1 MKRYNR
7 KKNEM
12 KHEETTT
19 NNNHTKQ
26 KGTTMKTRISVFA
39 AVVCAF
45 VLLGTTSAFAAGT
58 PAGTEIKNVAKMT
71 YKDLSGASF
80 DTLYSDTAKTTVQQ
94 IAGVTLTPT
103 GSLQYSSD
111 SMWVYFP
118 HTVTNTGNG
127 TDSYNLTSAD
137 SASWVNNVVFDAD
150 GDGVWDTG
158 ETTPVTSISNLMA
171 DSTYKIIVRLFVPNG
186 TVSSLLDTIR
196 TTVTSTYVDPGPNA
210 YPTQSAWVRDSIRTR
225 VTEISLSKTN
235 DNGNPVPGDTIEY
248 TIDYTNNGTGTGE
261 GATLYDTLDANVTY
275 LPGSINVVSGGGTA
289 AFSSSPNRIVW
300 SNIGNAGDIY
310 GGMTG
315 QLKFK
320 VTVNANVPAGTTL
333 SNTAYLVYTDSISGR
348 TKRPPGGPSTST
360 VESDGGW
367 DLDIAAIS
375 NSFVTNNDDDSVNVS
390 QVIEFKIKLTNT
402 GNRQDTATWARTSS
416 LPLTWEL
423 FRDTDED
430 GVYDL
435 GTDTP
440 FIVGTDSV
448 IVAQGD
454 SIFLIARDSIA
465 QNQTDRARDS
475 ANYVVTSVFLP
486 ESATGY
492 HITRV
497 KAPVMTLTKSV
508 TAQNGRSRPGDTLI
522 YTITYTNTGSGSANQ
537 IVISDVSPNNT
548 TYIEESVR
556 IDNSA
561 NGGTG
566 NGSTYVSKTDTGDAD
581 EVTESSGTITVSLG
595 SVGPRLLGD
604 ATHTGKIQFKVKID

>member
-1 MKRYNR
+1 
-7 KKNEM
+7 
-12 KHEETTT
+12 
-19 NNNHTKQ
+19 
-26 KGTTMKTRISVFA
+26 MKTKISVFA

-71 YKDLSGASF
+71 YKDLSGADF
-80 DTLYSDTAKTTVQQ
+80 DTLYSDTARTTVQQ

-103 GSLQYSSD
+103 GSLQISSD
-111 SMWVYFP
+111 SMWIYFP

-127 TDSYNLTSAD
+127 TDTYNLTSAD
-137 SASWVNNVVFDAD
+137 SASWLSNVVFDTD

-158 ETTPVTSISNLMA
+158 ETTPVSTITDLDA

-186 TVSSLLDTIR
+186 VVSGLMDTIR
-196 TTVTSTYVDPGPNA
+196 TTVTSTFVDPGPNA

-225 VTEISLSKTN
+225 VTEIALSKTN
-235 DNGNPVPGDTIEY
+235 DNGNPIPGDTIEY

-261 GATLYDTLDANVTY
+261 GAALYDTLDANVTY
-275 LPGSINVVSGGGTA
+275 LAGSINLVSGGGSAVFA
-289 AFSSSPNRIVW
+289 ATPNRIVW
-300 SNIGNAGDIY
+300 TNIGNGGDIY

-348 TKRPPGGPSTST
+348 TKRPPGGPSEST

-367 DLDIAAIS
+367 DLDIAAMS
-375 NSFVTNNDDDSVNVS
+375 NGFVTNNDDDSVNVS
-390 QVIEFKIKLTNT
+390 QVIEFKIRVTNT

-423 FRDTDED
+423 FRDVDED

-475 ANYVVTSVFLP
+475 ANYVITSVFLP

-508 TAQNGRSRPGDTLI
+508 AAQNGRSRPGDTLI

-548 TYIEESVR
+548 TYIDESVR

-581 EVTESSGTITVSLG
+581 EVTEASGTITVSLG
-595 SVGPRLLGD
+595 AVGPRLLGD

>member
-275 LPGSINVVSGGGTA
+275 LPGSINVVSGGGSA
-289 AFSSSPNRIVW
+289 SFSSSPNRIVW

>member
-1 MKRYNR
+1 MKN
-7 KKNEM
+7 KQHN
-12 KHEETTT
+12 TQT
-19 NNNHTKQ
+19 NTQHKQ
-26 KGTTMKTRISVFA
+26 KGFHMKTKISVFA

-58 PAGTEIKNVAKMT
+58 PAGTSIKNVAKMT

-80 DTLYSDTAKTTVQQ
+80 DTLFSDTASVTVEQ

-103 GSLQYSSD
+103 GTLKYSSD

-127 TDSYNLTSAD
+127 TDSYNLSSAD
-137 SASWVNNVVFDAD
+137 SASWLSNVVFDTD

-171 DSTYKIIVRLFVPNG
+171 DSTYKIIVRLFVPNN
-186 TVSSLLDTIR
+186 TVSALLDTIR
-196 TTVTSTYVDPGPNA
+196 TSVTSTFVDPGPNP

-225 VTEISLSKTN
+225 VTQISLNKTN
-235 DNGNPVPGDTIEY
+235 DNGTPSPGDTIEY
-248 TIDYTNNGTGTGE
+248 TINYTNNGTGTGE

-275 LPGSINVVSGGGTA
+275 LPGTINVVSGGGSA
-289 AFSSSPNRIVW
+289 NHSSGVVTW

-310 GGMTG
+310 AGATG

-320 VTVNANVPAGTTL
+320 VTVNANVPAETEL

-348 TKRPPGGPSTST
+348 TKRPPGGPSTSI
-360 VESDGGW
+360 VDQDAGW
-367 DLDIAAIS
+367 DIDIAASS
-375 NSFVTNNDDDSVNVS
+375 NNFVTNNDDDSVNVS

-402 GNRQDTATWARTSS
+402 GNRGDSATWTRTSS

-423 FRDTDED
+423 FRDVDED

-440 FIVGTDSV
+440 FNLATDTAIVAMGDSV
-448 IVAQGD
+448 
-454 SIFLIARDSIA
+454 FFIARDSIA

-475 ANYVVTSVFLP
+475 AYYLISSVTQS
-486 ESATGY
+486 ETATGY

-508 TAQNGRSRPGDTLI
+508 STQSGRARPGDTLI

-537 IVISDVSPNNT
+537 IVISDVSPSNT
-548 TYIEESVR
+548 TYLGSSVQ
-556 IDNSA
+556 INNSA
-561 NGGTG
+561 NSNTF
-566 NGSTYVSKTDTGDAD
+566 TAKTDGSDAD
-581 EVTESSGTITVSLG
+581 EVVVSSGTITVSLG
-595 SVGPRLLGD
+595 SVGPRLLNNP
-604 ATHTGKIQFKVKID
+604 THTGQIRFKVTIN

>member
-1 MKRYNR
+1 MKQT
-7 KKNEM
+7 
-12 KHEETTT
+12 TTT
-19 NNNHTKQ
+19 NHNQLIQ
-26 KGTTMKTRISVFA
+26 KGTTMKTKISVFA

-80 DTLYSDTAKTTVQQ
+80 DTLYSDTARTTVQQ

-103 GSLQYSSD
+103 GSLQISSD
-111 SMWVYFP
+111 SMWIYFP

-127 TDSYNLTSAD
+127 TDTYNLTSAD
-137 SASWVNNVVFDAD
+137 SASWLSNVVFDTD

-158 ETTPVTSISNLMA
+158 ETTPVSTITDLDA
-171 DSTYKIIVRLFVPNG
+171 DSTYKVIVRLFVPNG
-186 TVSSLLDTIR
+186 VVSGLMDTIR
-196 TTVTSTYVDPGPNA
+196 TTVTSTFVDPGPNA

-225 VTEISLSKTN
+225 VTQIALSKTN
-235 DNGNPVPGDTIEY
+235 DNGDPIPGDTIEY
-248 TIDYTNNGTGTGE
+248 TINYTNNGTGTGE

-275 LPGSINVVSGGGTA
+275 LPASINLVSGGGSAVFA
-289 AFSSSPNRIVW
+289 ATPNRIVW

-320 VTVNANVPAGTTL
+320 VTVNANVPAGTTI

-367 DLDIAAIS
+367 DLDIAAMS
-375 NSFVTNNDDDSVNVS
+375 NGYVTNNDDDSVNVS
-390 QVIEFKIKLTNT
+390 QVIEFKIRVTNT

-423 FRDTDED
+423 FRDVDED

-440 FIVGTDSV
+440 FTVGTDSV

-475 ANYVVTSVFLP
+475 ANYVITSIFLP

-548 TYIEESVR
+548 TYIDESVR
-556 IDNSA
+556 IDNST

-566 NGSTYVSKTDTGDAD
+566 SGALYVSKTDTGDAD
-581 EVTESSGTITVSLG
+581 EVTETSGTITVSLG
-595 SVGPRLLGD
+595 SVGPRLLNA
-604 ATHTGKIQFKVKID
+604 ATHTGKIQFKVKIN

>member
-1 MKRYNR
+1 
-7 KKNEM
+7 
-12 KHEETTT
+12 
-19 NNNHTKQ
+19 
-26 KGTTMKTRISVFA
+26 MKTRISVFA

-127 TDSYNLTSAD
+127 TDSYNLISAD

-225 VTEISLSKTN
+225 VTQISLSKTN
-235 DNGNPVPGDTIEY
+235 DNGNPIPGDTIEY

-289 AFSSSPNRIVW
+289 AFSGSPNRIVW